1 MTHLGVNFSYSETK
15 EKSYAIELKSKKNG
29 ANHACIR
36 FENKNHSG
44 VHDVFH

>member
-1 MTHLGVNFSYSETK
+1 MRHLGVSFFCSETK
-15 EKSYAIELKSKKNG
+15 EKQYAIEFNAKKNG
-29 ANHACIR
+29 TNHACIR